1 MFGHRNFNRGAI
13 RLESFE
19 IFAEPETTCL
29 FAHRVVSSEKL
40 VTISVNGIDFK
51 TNITL
56 EEGKNPYAE
65 LENKFFDG
73 KKIACKYTF
82 PADVVAGPAVS
93 INVEIQL
100 SGSLVFVEKI

>member
-29 FAHRVVSSEKL
+29 FAHRVISSEKRI
-40 VTISVNGIDFK
+40 TISINNIDFK
-51 TNITL
+51 TIITL

-65 LENKFFDG
+65 LEDKFFDG
-73 KKIACKYTF
+73 KKITCKYTF
-82 PADVVAGPAVS
+82 PADVVEGPGVS
-93 INVEIQL
+93 IDVEIQL
-100 SGSLVFVEKI
+100 SGSLVFIEKI